1 MNETKKI
8 LRERKFTEAYIS
20 NGGNATQAYLA
31 INRKAS
37 LDTAGVLGQRM
48 LRKVKFEVTFLL
60 NEMGLNNFYL
70 AVKLKEG
77 LESENLSVRF
87 RYLDM
92 IFKLKG
98 AYAISGKEEEKK
110 DKVTIITIGEEEGNA
125 KEKFINKIN
134 EIAKRNEETNN

>member
-1 MNETKKI
+1 VNDTKRI

-31 INRKAS
+31 INGKAS
-37 LDTAGVLGQRM
+37 LDTAGVLGKR
-48 LRKVKFEVTFLL
+48 LLSKVKFEVTYLL

-70 AVKLKEG
+70 AGKLKEG
-77 LESENLSVRF
+77 LESKNLSIRV

-98 AYAISGKEEEKK
+98 AYAISGKEEEEN
-110 DKVTIITIGEEEGNA
+110 KVTINIIGEEEGKA
-125 KEKFINKIN
+125 KEKLINKIN
-134 EIAKRNEETNN
+134 VIAKRNEEANN